1 MRRHRAVRSADTPRH
16 VRFPSPARRRPR
28 SGTLEVSL
36 RSLIVSSRHSMERDL
51 PIIPHRKRTS
61 RAIPSWRRVMIE
73 TKTQKNIH
81 RVVASAIALGI
92 FGVGLNILVMQT
104 LGSFDA
110 GSVILALY
118 LGFWAFVLGGT
129 VLLFSSIWL
138 FVKDRVTSPDP
149 ASAIPQANAI
159 GLHSVGHRK
168 MCPMH

>member
-1 MRRHRAVRSADTPRH
+1 
-16 VRFPSPARRRPR
+16 
-28 SGTLEVSL
+28 
-36 RSLIVSSRHSMERDL
+36 
-51 PIIPHRKRTS
+51 
-61 RAIPSWRRVMIE
+61 MIDI
-73 TKTQKNIH
+73 KTQKNIH

-138 FVKDRVTSPDP
+138 FVRGRVTSPDP

-159 GLHSVGHRK
+159 GLHSVGQRK